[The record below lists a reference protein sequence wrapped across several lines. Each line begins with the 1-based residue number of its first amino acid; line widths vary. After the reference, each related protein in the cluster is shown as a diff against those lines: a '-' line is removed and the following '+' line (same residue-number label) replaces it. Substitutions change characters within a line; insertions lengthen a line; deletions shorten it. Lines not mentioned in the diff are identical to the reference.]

1 MYADDAPPTSDAT
14 PTGGGSQYDVRSH
27 LRGQLAA
34 DERRQL
40 AELLLQGGL
49 IAVVGD
55 DPIKRHAGVQTA
67 L

>member
-1 MYADDAPPTSDAT
+1 MMLRLQAMSLPWA
-14 PTGGGSQYDVRSH
+14 GSQYNVRSH

-40 AELLLQGGL
+40 AELLLQGAL
-49 IAVVGD
+49 VPVVGD